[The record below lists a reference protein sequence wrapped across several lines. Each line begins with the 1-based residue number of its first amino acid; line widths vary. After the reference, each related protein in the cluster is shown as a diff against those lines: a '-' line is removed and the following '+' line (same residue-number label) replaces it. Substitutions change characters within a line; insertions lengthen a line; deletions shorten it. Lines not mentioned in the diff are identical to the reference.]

1 MGSTQSFGVWSSD
14 SSSDSA
20 TNKYK
25 ETKIEEDGGCIFD
38 AVGCCVVIAGVLT
51 MFGSVGYVIVK
62 MVS

>member
-1 MGSTQSFGVWSSD
+1 M
-14 SSSDSA
+14 
-20 TNKYK
+20 
-25 ETKIEEDGGCIFD
+25 EEDGGCIFD